1 MAGLTM
7 ARTLQHLDDGTPCPG
22 AYDCEKCRLDW
33 MLKGQV
39 YYRVQDDGDSD
50 DGGDGGGRTADHG

>member
-1 MAGLTM
+1 M